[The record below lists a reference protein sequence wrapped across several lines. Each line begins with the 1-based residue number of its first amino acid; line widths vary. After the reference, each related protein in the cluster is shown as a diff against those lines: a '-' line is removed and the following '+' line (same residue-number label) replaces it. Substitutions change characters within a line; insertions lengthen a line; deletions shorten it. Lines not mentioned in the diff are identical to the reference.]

1 MGTTKIARSLI
12 VSAVAVS
19 VALAG
24 CSSKA
29 TTGSSGGGTGGGDAG
44 VKTDFGVTA
53 TEITL
58 GNLTD
63 LSGVFKILGLGIT
76 QGTQMWAEDVNAKG
90 GICGR
95 KIKITSSDHGYS
107 AEKAVPLYNQSKA
120 NVLGYVQLLGSPIL
134 AALKKPITDDKIAA
148 VPSSWASTNLDVPEV
163 VMVGTTYDVEMING
177 MSYLLDK
184 GKIKAGDAIGHI
196 YVDSEYGKN
205 GLAGSTYFAKQHQ
218 MTIVES
224 KVTSTDS
231 DLTSSITS
239 LKSAGVKAIMLTT
252 TPAQTASAVGQAAA
266 QGLTVPIFGSNPTFA
281 PQLLAT
287 PAAPALTSG
296 QFITAAGIQPFNS
309 TAAVVK
315 DLAAKYKAKYTD
327 TPTFGPL
334 VGYTFGETWGEILK
348 GACAS
353 GDLTRQGVLNA
364 IAKTKVDTGGLAP
377 SILDFTHPGSPS
389 TRAVFLMKPAKVEGG
404 LELVEPEAYTA
415 KEAEAFKTP
424 FQK

>member
-1 MGTTKIARSLI
+1 MGHSKMSRSVI
-12 VSAVAVS
+12 VSAVAVA

-29 TTGSSGGGTGGGDAG
+29 GGGASGGGTGGG
-44 VKTDFGVTA
+44 VKTDIGVTA

-76 QGTQMWAEDVNAKG
+76 QGTQMWAADVNAKG

-95 KIKITSSDHGYS
+95 QINIVTADHGYS

-134 AALKKPITDDKIAA
+134 AALKKPITDDKVAA

-177 MSYLLDK
+177 MSYLLAQ
-184 GKIKAGDAIGHI
+184 GKIKEGDTVGHI

-205 GLAGSTYFAKQHQ
+205 GLRGSKYFAGLHQ
-218 MTIVES
+218 LNVVEA

-239 LKSAGVKAIMLTT
+239 LKGAGVKAIMLTT

-266 QGLTVPIFGSNPTFA
+266 QGLAVPLFGSNPTFT

-287 PAAPALTSG
+287 PAAAALTSG

-309 TAAVVK
+309 PAPVVK
-315 DLAAKYKAKYTD
+315 DLATKYKAKYQD

-334 VGYTFGETWGEILK
+334 VGYTFGETWGQILK
-348 GACAS
+348 TACDS
-353 GDLTRQGVLNA
+353 GDLTRQGILDA
-364 IAKTKVDTGGLAP
+364 ITKTKVDTGGLAP
-377 SILDFTHPGSPS
+377 SILDFTKPGSPS

-404 LELVEPEAYTA
+404 LELVQPDAYTSKDAEAY
-415 KEAEAFKTP
+415 KTP

>member
-1 MGTTKIARSLI
+1 MGHSKMSRSVI
-12 VSAVAVS
+12 VSAVAVA

-29 TTGSSGGGTGGGDAG
+29 GGGASGGGTGGG
-44 VKTDFGVTA
+44 VKTDIGVTA

-76 QGTQMWAEDVNAKG
+76 QGTQMWAADVNAKG

-95 KIKITSSDHGYS
+95 QINIVTADHGYS

-134 AALKKPITDDKIAA
+134 AALKKPITDDKVAA

-177 MSYLLDK
+177 MSYLLAQ
-184 GKIKAGDAIGHI
+184 GKIKEGDTVGHI

-205 GLAGSTYFAKQHQ
+205 GLRGSKYFAGLHQ
-218 MTIVES
+218 LNVVEA

-239 LKSAGVKAIMLTT
+239 LKGAGVKAIMLTT

-266 QGLTVPIFGSNPTFA
+266 QGLAVPLFGSNPTFT

-287 PAAPALTSG
+287 PAAAALTSG

-309 TAAVVK
+309 PAPVVK
-315 DLAAKYKAKYTD
+315 DLATKYKAKYQD
-327 TPTFGPL
+327 TPT
-334 VGYTFGETWGEILK
+334 
-348 GACAS
+348 
-353 GDLTRQGVLNA
+353 
-364 IAKTKVDTGGLAP
+364 
-377 SILDFTHPGSPS
+377 
-389 TRAVFLMKPAKVEGG
+389 
-404 LELVEPEAYTA
+404 
-415 KEAEAFKTP
+415 
-424 FQK
+424 

>member
-1 MGTTKIARSLI
+1 MGSSKMARSVF
-12 VSAVAVS
+12 VSAVAAS
-19 VALAG
+19 VVLAG

-29 TTGSSGGGTGGGDAG
+29 STGPSGDGSGGAGG
-44 VKTDFGVTA
+44 VKTDVGVTA
-53 TEITL
+53 SEITL

-90 GICGR
+90 GVCGR
-95 KIKITSSDHGYS
+95 QIKIVTADHGYS

-134 AALKKPITDDKIAA
+134 AALKKPITDDKVAV
-148 VPSSWASTNLDVPEV
+148 VPSSWASTNLDTPEV

-177 MSYLLDK
+177 MSYLLDQ
-184 GKIKAGDAIGHI
+184 GKIKEGDTVGHI

-205 GLAGSTYFAKQHQ
+205 GLAGSTYFAGLHKLKV
-218 MTIVES
+218 VEA

-239 LKSAGVKAIMLTT
+239 LKSAGVTAIMLTT

-266 QGLTVPIFGSNPTFA
+266 QGLRVPIFGSNPTFA
-281 PQLLAT
+281 PQLLDT

-296 QFITAAGIQPFNS
+296 QFITAAGIQTFNS
-309 TAAVVK
+309 SAPAVK
-315 DLAAKYKAKYTD
+315 DIATRYKAKYQD

-334 VGYTFGETWGEILK
+334 VGYTFGQTWGQILTT
-348 GACAS
+348 ACDAK
-353 GDLTRQGVLNA
+353 DLTRQGVLDA

-377 SILDFTHPGSPS
+377 SVLDFTHPGSPS

-415 KEAEAFKTP
+415 KDAEAFKTP

>member
-1 MGTTKIARSLI
+1 MGHSKMSRSVI
-12 VSAVAVS
+12 VSAVAVA

-29 TTGSSGGGTGGGDAG
+29 GGGASSGGTSGG
-44 VKTDFGVTA
+44 VKTDVGVTA

-76 QGTQMWAEDVNAKG
+76 QGTQMWAADVNAKG

-95 KIKITSSDHGYS
+95 QIKIVTADHGYS

-134 AALKKPITDDKIAA
+134 AALKKPITDDKVAA

-177 MSYLLDK
+177 MSYLLAQ
-184 GKIKAGDAIGHI
+184 GKIKEGDTVGHI

-205 GLAGSTYFAKQHQ
+205 GLRGSKYFAGLHKLN
-218 MTIVES
+218 IVES

-231 DLTSSITS
+231 DLTNSITS
-239 LKSAGVKAIMLTT
+239 LKSAGVTAIMLTT

-266 QGLTVPIFGSNPTFA
+266 QGLTVPMFGSNPTYT

-287 PAAPALTSG
+287 PAAAALTSG
-296 QFITAAGIQPFNS
+296 QFMTAAGIQPFSS
-309 TAAVVK
+309 TAPVVT
-315 DLAAKYKAKYTD
+315 DLATKYKAKYQD

-334 VGYTFGETWGEILK
+334 VGYTFGQTWGQILK
-348 GACAS
+348 TACDS
-353 GDLTRQGVLNA
+353 DDLTRQGVLNA
-364 IAKTKVDTGGLAP
+364 ITKTKVDTGGLTP
-377 SILDFTHPGSPS
+377 SILDFTKAGSPS

-404 LELVEPEAYTA
+404 LELVQPDAYTSKDAEAY
-415 KEAEAFKTP
+415 KTP